1 MISVNDFFNKYGR
14 DLELTLLEGHKGL
27 SKIIKQPEIYR
38 PGLSIAGHIKNFD
51 PNRMF
56 IFGRSEIEFLGE
68 NSSEFRLERL
78 SPILIKKTPLVII
91 TRSSSIPAEISL
103 LCKKNN
109 IPLFSTPQIA
119 SPIINK
125 LAVIFNEEFAPH
137 TTVHGTL
144 VEVFGIGILIQGES
158 SVGKSETALN
168 LIEKG
173 HRLVS
178 DDVVILKKRSTEF
191 IGSGPE
197 IIRHIMEIRGIGII
211 NIALLYGATSIRHE
225 VKVDL
230 VVELKLDNGKAP
242 YQTDETFAEFCGD
255 KLPKKILFIKTGKN
269 LSLLI
274 ETIAINHRLS
284 LQKPNAII
292 PSFPRYEKKRI
303 RKTTVKQM

>member
-1 MISVNDFFNKYGR
+1 MISVNDFYNKYGE
-14 DLELTLLEGHKGL
+14 ELGLILLEGHKGL
-27 SKIIKQPEIYR
+27 SKIIQHPEIYR
-38 PGLSIAGHIKNFD
+38 PGLSIAGHIKNYD

-56 IFGRSEIEFLGE
+56 IFGRSEIEYLRE
-68 NSSEFRLERL
+68 NGSILRLERL
-78 SPILIKKTPLVII
+78 TPILIKKTPLVII
-91 TRSSSIPAEISL
+91 TRSSSIPEEITI

-125 LAVIFNEEFAPH
+125 LAVIFNEEFAPYA
-137 TTVHGTL
+137 TVHGTL

-178 DDVVILKKRSTEF
+178 DDVVILKKRNMEF

-197 IIRHIMEIRGIGII
+197 IIRHIIEIRGIGII
-211 NIALLYGATSIRHE
+211 NIALLYGATSIRQE

-230 VVELKLDNGKAP
+230 VIELKWDNGKMQ
-242 YQTDETFAEFCGD
+242 YQQEESFAEFCGL
-255 KLPKKILFIKTGKN
+255 KLPKKTLLITTGKN

-284 LQKPNAII
+284 LQKPNSII
-292 PSFPRYEKKRI
+292 
-303 RKTTVKQM
+303 